1 LSDRVRF
8 DVDAHMAIKRGFDKI
23 ANIAQ
28 VTLGPTGGIVALE
41 RMSGRNRSPELLDDM
56 ATIAR
61 RIVEIPGPFEN
72 MGTMLARHL
81 AWNVREEVGDGSA
94 TALIIAQSVIADAI
108 RHIAAGHNAMD
119 LWRGIR
125 KGQGRLL
132 SRLEE
137 ISQPLE
143 VPEQIVS
150 LAAAVVQ
157 DQELGRFIEEIF
169 DIVGPE
175 GYVEVRSAYG
185 LQSDRE
191 YVEGVYWDAG
201 WVSPYF
207 ADKDNDQQATVDR
220 PYILLTDYNLE
231 SVQDLIPTMEAVRRA
246 DGKGLVVIAY
256 GLKGPALNVMVT
268 NNSRGTMRLLGLKA
282 PRYGDMRVGILEDIA
297 LSTGARIIS
306 KDAGDSLARVTI
318 QDLGRA
324 QYVVCNRATFTIVGS
339 MGNPQ
344 AIRERIHTLRE
355 SRAHVE
361 EKQDRDNLDQRIGRL
376 LGGTALLHVS
386 GQTESERDHRKQLA
400 QDAVHIVRLGLQ
412 GGIVAGGCSAYLSI
426 APVLGDIEVT
436 PNEAPALDILRR
448 ALCAPLACLARNAGY
463 DSGPVVARVREAPPG
478 WGFDAIQGEVVDMLQ
493 ANIVDPLPTVRAALS
508 RGLSVASLAMTT
520 DALVYRSY
528 RDQTPE
534 FNP

>member
-1 LSDRVRF
+1 MSDRVRF
-8 DVDAHMAIKRGFDKI
+8 DVNAQMAIKHGFDKI

-28 VTLGPTGGIVALE
+28 VTLGPTGGVVALE
-41 RMSGRNRSPELLDDM
+41 RMSGRNRSPELLDDI

-61 RIVEIPGPFEN
+61 RIIEIPGPFEN

-94 TALIIAQSVIADAI
+94 TALIIAQAVIADAI

-125 KGQGRLL
+125 KGQKRLL
-132 SRLEE
+132 SHLDE

-143 VPEQIVS
+143 EPEQIVS

-231 SVQDLIPTMEAVRRA
+231 NIQDLIPTMEAVRRA

-256 GLKGPALNVMVT
+256 DIKGPALNVMAT
-268 NNSRGTMRLLGLKA
+268 NNARGTMRLLGLKA
-282 PRYGDMRVGILEDIA
+282 PRYGEIRLGILDDIA
-297 LSTGARIIS
+297 LSTGARVIR

-324 QYVVCNRATFTIVGS
+324 QYVVCNRATFTVVGS

-355 SRAHVE
+355 RRTHVQD
-361 EKQDRDNLDQRIGRL
+361 KQERKGLDERIGKL
-376 LGGTALLHVS
+376 LGGAALLHVS
-386 GQTESERDHRKQLA
+386 GQTESERDRRKQLA
-400 QDAVHIVRLGLQ
+400 KDAVHVVRLGLQ
-412 GGIVAGGCSAYLSI
+412 GGVVAGGCSAYVSI
-426 APVLGDIEVT
+426 APVLDDIEVT
-436 PNEAPALDILRR
+436 PDEAPALDILRR
-448 ALCAPLACLARNAGY
+448 ALTAPLACLARNGGY
-463 DSGPVVARVREAPPG
+463 DPGPVVARVQEAPLG
-478 WGFDAIQGEVVDMLQ
+478 WGFDVIRGEVVDMLQ

-508 RGLSVASLAMTT
+508 YSLSLAALAMTT
-520 DALVYRSY
+520 DVLVYRSY